1 MHRTPD
7 LPLPSI
13 TMSSIFQDAIFQLII
28 IGAFGAKR
36 PFQRELSSSKP
47 KREKERER
55 YKGSGNVEILGQ
67 RVLVD
72 GGGWVIQAGARDA
85 CQKERQLTHHLF
97 HLRLAALTLALGLA
111 KKIGGSPTTASPV
124 FHLWWVTL
132 ALALLLTLGIG
143 IRKCPPPPRL
153 CFTYGG

>member
-1 MHRTPD
+1 MHRAPD

-36 PFQRELSSSKP
+36 PFQMELSSFKP

-55 YKGSGNVEILGQ
+55 YKGSRNVEILGQ

-97 HLRLAALTLALGLA
+97 HLRLAALTLAPG
-111 KKIGGSPTTASPV
+111 
-124 FHLWWVTL
+124 
-132 ALALLLTLGIG
+132 LGIDIGNG
-143 IRKCPPPPRL
+143 IDIGINITIDIAKRIGRSL
-153 CFTYGG
+153 TTCFTQDWWH